1 MTDLDALFQR
11 PAAPPI
17 GVTSGHVMTVL
28 GPLPVARMGI
38 TLPHEHIL
46 LDGSKK
52 WRPACNCGQVAD
64 LAERPLS
71 MDILGELRVAP
82 VANRDNCMLDDVD
95 LAVEELAKFK
105 TLGGET
111 IVDATSAGIGRD
123 PKALQDISR
132 RTGLN
137 IVMGCGFYLSP
148 AHPASVATK
157 SIDELADEMVYEV
170 GGMETRPRVLAG
182 LIGEIGVSPEFVP
195 DEEKCLRAA
204 ARASART
211 KVPLSIHL
219 PGWERYGERVLD
231 IVEEEGADLAHAI
244 LCHMNPSHEDLPYQ
258 RRLAARGA
266 FLEYDMI
273 GIDFYFGEKQVQSPS
288 DEQNARAIC
297 RLIEDGFLD
306 RLLLS
311 HDVFLKMMLM
321 KYGGFGYGHIL
332 KNFVPRLRT
341 HGLGERQL
349 RTLLVDNPRRVFSAE
364 TVASPAAAH

>member
-11 PAAPPI
+11 PARPPI

-28 GPLPVARMGI
+28 GPLPVERMGV

-46 LDGSKK
+46 LDGSNKF
-52 WRPACNCGQVAD
+52 RPACNCGQPAD
-64 LAERPLS
+64 LADRPLT

-95 LAVEELAKFK
+95 LAVEELEKFK
-105 TLGGET
+105 ALGGQT
-111 IVDATSAGIGRD
+111 VVDATSAGIGRN
-123 PKALQDISR
+123 PKALQDISH

-137 IVMGCGFYLSP
+137 IVMGSGFYLAP
-148 AHPASVATK
+148 AHPAFVETK

-182 LIGEIGVSPEFVP
+182 LIGEIGISPEFVP
-195 DEEKCLRAA
+195 AEEKCLRAA
-204 ARASART
+204 SRAAART
-211 KVPLSIHL
+211 QVPLSIHL

-231 IVEEEGADLAHAI
+231 IVEEEGGDLAHTI
-244 LCHMNPSHEDLPYQ
+244 LCHMNPSHDDLPYQ

-273 GIDFYFGEKQVQSPS
+273 GVDFYFGEKQVQSPS
-288 DEQNARAIC
+288 DDQNARAIR
-297 RLIEDGFLD
+297 RLIDDGLLGH
-306 RLLLS
+306 LLLS
-311 HDVFLKMMLM
+311 QDVFLKMMLT

-332 KNFVPRLRT
+332 KNFVPRLHT
-341 HGLGERQL
+341 HGVDENQIQA
-349 RTLLVDNPRRVFSAE
+349 LLVGNPKRVFSTGA
-364 TVASPAAAH
+364 TSSLSAVK